1 MTGRLIGTR
10 ELSIEQI
17 QKIVA
22 LTNSKH
28 SKREI
33 ANAVDCD
40 PKTVYR
46 MQNKL
51 DLI

>member
-10 ELSIEQI
+10 VLSIDQI
-17 QKIVA
+17 QKIVK
-22 LTNSKH
+22 LTGSNH

-33 ANAVDCD
+33 ANTVNCD

-46 MQNKL
+46 IQIRL

>member
-10 ELSIEQI
+10 ELSLAQIET
-17 QKIVA
+17 IVK
-22 LTNSKH
+22 LTNANH

-33 ANAVDCD
+33 ANAVNCD
-40 PKTVYR
+40 PSTVYR
-46 MQNKL
+46 LQSKL

>member
-17 QKIVA
+17 QRIVT
-22 LTNSKH
+22 LTNSNH

-33 ANAVDCD
+33 ANAVNCD

-46 MQNKL
+46 MQSRL

>member
-17 QKIVA
+17 QKIVN
-22 LTNSKH
+22 LTNSNC
-28 SKREI
+28 SRREI
-33 ANAVDCD
+33 ANAANCD
-40 PKTVYR
+40 YTTVYR
-46 MQNKL
+46 LQCGL